1 MLGVGER
8 VVAVGISGAIF
19 FPEKIVSEQLPH
31 FFPFPSSLY
40 SYGQLFDM
48 LYNVSTCYSHLKTC
62 LNLYQFDTILQ
73 LCQKICLHGY
83 RQMSDTL
90 YNVSIG

>member
-19 FPEKIVSEQLPH
+19 FPKNCIGAITTF

-73 LCQKICLHGY
+73 LCQKTVFTWI
-83 RQMSDTL
+83 QT
-90 YNVSIG
+90 NV